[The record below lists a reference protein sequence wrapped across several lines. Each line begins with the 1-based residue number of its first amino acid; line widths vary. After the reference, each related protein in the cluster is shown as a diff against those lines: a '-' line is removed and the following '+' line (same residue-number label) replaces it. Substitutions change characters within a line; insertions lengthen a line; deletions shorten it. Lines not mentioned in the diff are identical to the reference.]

1 MLLSELAPERE
12 GSRVSGR
19 GVSLAKSASAG
30 SWGKRT
36 KVEAFFAERGTV
48 KPALLVAIKQSDGS
62 FFSPS
67 PPHPSYVPSV
77 KPEKSAKVER
87 RAYVA

>member
-1 MLLSELAPERE
+1 MCLWLKVLRQE
-12 GSRVSGR
+12 
-19 GVSLAKSASAG
+19 AG
-30 SWGKRT
+30 EKRT
-36 KVEAFFAERGTV
+36 KVETFLAERGTV
-48 KPALLVAIKQSDGS
+48 KPALLVAVKQSDGS

-67 PPHPSYVPSV
+67 PPHPSCVPSV